1 MRKDMNL
8 WLRKYMQRHRA
19 VLVISCMVGVFL
31 ILPFGLRSML
41 ATDERTAPQKTAEDI
56 VRETVAARITAESS

>member
-8 WLRKYMQRHRA
+8 WLRKYVQRHRA

-31 ILPFGLRSML
+31 ILPFGLRSMW
-41 ATDERTAPQKTAEDI
+41 ATGKRPALEKTAEEI
-56 VRETVAARITAESS
+56 VRETVAAQITAESS